1 MFKILFADDEPD
13 ITMIVER
20 KLELMGYEVIVKTN
34 GRQALAALQ
43 EVKPDLVILDVMMPE
58 MNGWD
63 VCKKIKE
70 NEATKSIPVIILTAK
85 TQDMDELMSYESGAD
100 RYVSKPIDFS
110 LLINAME
117 ELLPKK

>member
-13 ITMIVER
+13 IAAIVKR
-20 KLELMGYEVIVKTN
+20 KLELEGYEVIVKTN

-63 VCKKIKE
+63 VCRKMKE
-70 NEATKSIPVIILTAK
+70 NESTGSIPVIILTAK
-85 TQDMDELMSYESGAD
+85 TQNMDELMSYESGAD
-100 RYVSKPIDFS
+100 RYVSKPIDFP
-110 LLINAME
+110 LLINAVE
-117 ELLPKK
+117 ELLPEK